1 MSPEVYHQFIDTV
14 RPFIQ
19 NRKFPTEDVC
29 NVFNIL
35 VRISPYYEKSG
46 LYASDSLPNSGQ
58 VLIGDQDL
66 NQKFLQEIVGR
77 IRHSIYDVPKD
88 QFTLTMSNL
97 IEFQQPAI
105 ANKFVNILKEILRQG
120 KSL

>member
-1 MSPEVYHQFIDTV
+1 
-14 RPFIQ
+14 
-19 NRKFPTEDVC
+19 
-29 NVFNIL
+29 
-35 VRISPYYEKSG
+35 
-46 LYASDSLPNSGQ
+46 
-58 VLIGDQDL
+58 VLIGEQDL

-120 KSL
+120 KTLNEEFGP